1 MEELFRC
8 LLRKQRP
15 IESIA
20 TYIYKYWHRIVL
32 MKVDMAERE
41 SIPGFVVC
49 LMVMALI
56 CSGCAEDRDTI
67 LELKDV
73 QFFQVLPIN
82 SSAGSI
88 KLSGVPM
95 HSALAIRDISTSQ
108 HDETLQVFVH
118 LTLVRDKLS
127 GDLNYNLDIPVTVN
141 TVTFGN
147 ENDVIWKRG
156 AGEVESK

>member
-1 MEELFRC
+1 
-8 LLRKQRP
+8 
-15 IESIA
+15 
-20 TYIYKYWHRIVL
+20 
-32 MKVDMAERE
+32 
-41 SIPGFVVC
+41 
-49 LMVMALI
+49 
-56 CSGCAEDRDTI
+56 
-67 LELKDV
+67 
-73 QFFQVLPIN
+73 
-82 SSAGSI
+82 
-88 KLSGVPM
+88 M